1 MSWLQETLTAR
12 VFSPSRLAAAVVA
25 ITCVVS
31 GVAIAQSPTASQAE
45 AFRSLSPAQQR
56 ALLEQMG
63 DTTQQGMRKDG
74 AIEPGT
80 PIVVRPS
87 AESEPER
94 VFDAGTR
101 LIGGDTLIIEIEP
114 LEFEGQNRVLTE
126 SLPTW
131 QSGGAERSA
140 QVDAQGQR
148 AVPETSATSAPGSV
162 TRRVMIERGEAEQRR
177 LERLAET
184 VRADNPYKL
193 SRSGSIDLPGLGSVQ
208 LAGLTT
214 LQATQRLAIE
224 PYLRDFAIRVTL
236 MPLEPAGR
244 DALEPFGYELFSGQP
259 TSFVP
264 AVDVPVPSEYVIG
277 PGDRLE
283 VQLFGNVSNQYSLV
297 VNRDGRVMFP
307 DLGPISVAGM
317 SFPDARRAIED
328 RVTQQMIGT
337 TAIVSMGEL
346 RSIRVFVL
354 GEANH
359 PGSYTVSGL
368 STITNALFYSGG
380 VSRIGSLR
388 DIQLK
393 RNGRI
398 VARLDLYQLLLKGD
412 TSNDKRLQPGDVIFI
427 PPVGKTAAVTGEIRR
442 PAIYELKG
450 EGNPKELLYLGGG
463 LTPEADPKFAQL
475 ERIDQRRER
484 VVLDIDLTDPTSRA
498 MPLRS
503 GDLLR
508 IQSVKPTY
516 SNSVNV
522 LGHVLRPSSFQYR
535 SGLRLADVITSVH
548 ELKPNADLNYV
559 LIRRELPGQRR
570 IQAVSADLTRAW
582 QSRYT
587 DENPLLSPRDQIFVF
602 DRETG
607 RQSILGPLLQDLELQ
622 AGNSQPSQIVKVSG
636 RVRAPG
642 EYPLEPGMRVSDLL
656 RAGGGLA
663 QDAYSGEAELARY
676 QVLNGESRKTDV
688 VRIDMNRVLAGDP
701 TADVLLEPFDFLV
714 VKEISQWSVQELVR
728 LEGEVKFPGEYPIEP
743 GETLSSVIARAG
755 GLTQLAFTGGSVFTR
770 ETLKEREREQL
781 QLLADRL
788 NQDLGSLALQAAQA
802 MDGGA
807 QQAAE
812 TLSIGQSL
820 LADIRNTE
828 PVGRLVIDLDQIVD
842 SEPGSVRDVI
852 LKDGDVLRVP
862 KTAQEV
868 TVIGEIQS
876 ATSHL
881 YDPDLARDDYIRL
894 SGGTTQKADKSRI
907 YIVRANGRVEAGSGS
922 RWFRGS
928 STIMPGDTIVVP
940 LDAERMRPLP
950 MWTSITTILYNMAI
964 AVAAVNS
971 F

>member
-1 MSWLQETLTAR
+1 MSWNRRHTRIGARDRSLDCASALLALLATMLLGTAH
-12 VFSPSRLAAAVVA
+12 
-25 ITCVVS
+25 
-31 GVAIAQSPTASQAE
+31 AQTPTASQAE
-45 AFRSLSPAQQR
+45 AFRNLSPQQQR
-56 ALLEQMG
+56 ALMEQMG
-63 DTTQQGMRKDG
+63 VKTQGVRRDG
-74 AIEPGT
+74 ALESSGSSD
-80 PIVVRPS
+80 VRPLPM
-87 AESEPER
+87 EPEPER
-94 VFDAGTR
+94 IFDAETR
-101 LIGGDTLIIEIEP
+101 LIGGDTLIIEIDP
-114 LEFEGQNRVLTE
+114 VEFEDQNRILTE
-126 SLPTW
+126 TPLP
-131 QSGGAERSA
+131 SGSGQLE
-140 QVDAQGQR
+140 QGG
-148 AVPETSATSAPGSV
+148 PGSREPPRAAGATGTSDAV
-162 TRRVMIERGEAEQRR
+162 AKRVMVDRGASEQARVERYS
-177 LERLAET
+177 ET
-184 VRADNPYKL
+184 VLAANPYRL
-193 SRSGSIDLPGLGSVQ
+193 SPSGSIDLPGLGTVQ

-224 PYLRDFAIRVTL
+224 PYLRDFTIRVTL

-244 DALEPFGYELFSGQP
+244 DALKPFGYDLFSGQL
-259 TSFVP
+259 TSFMP
-264 AVDVPVPSEYVIG
+264 AVDVPVPSEYVVG

-283 VQLFGNVSNQYSLV
+283 VQLVGNASNQYSLV

-307 DLGPISVAGM
+307 DLGPIAVAGL
-317 SFPDARRAIED
+317 SFPDARRTIEE

-346 RSIRVFVL
+346 RSIRIFVL
-354 GEANH
+354 GEANN

-368 STITNALFYSGG
+368 STMTNALYYSGG
-380 VSRIGSLR
+380 VTAIGSLR

-393 RNGRI
+393 RGGRI
-398 VARLDLYQLLLKGD
+398 VARLDLYHLLLRGD

-427 PPVGKTAAVTGEIRR
+427 PPVGKTAGVTGEVRR
-442 PAIYELKG
+442 PAIYEFKG
-450 EGNPKELLYLGGG
+450 ESSPRELISLAGG

-475 ERIDQRRER
+475 ERIDTRQER
-484 VVLDIDLTDPTSRA
+484 VVLDVDLTQSGSSEMTLNA
-498 MPLRS
+498 

-508 IQSVKPTY
+508 IQAVKPTY
-516 SNSVNV
+516 SNSVSV
-522 LGHVLRPSSFQYR
+522 QGHVLRPGSYQFR
-535 SGLRLADVITSVH
+535 SGLRLADVIRSVD

-559 LIRRELPGQRR
+559 LIRRELPGNRQV
-570 IQAVSADLTRAW
+570 QAVSADLSRAW

-607 RQSILGPLLQDLELQ
+607 RQSILEPMLLDFRLQ
-622 AGNSQPSQIVKVSG
+622 AGSSQPSQIVKVSG

-642 EYPLEPGMRVSDLL
+642 EYPLEPGMRVSDLV

-676 QVLNGESRKTDV
+676 QVLNGETRKTDV
-688 VRIDMNRVLAGDP
+688 LRIDMNRALAGDP
-701 TADVLLEPFDFLV
+701 AADMLLGPFDLLV
-714 VKEISQWSVQELVR
+714 VKEISQWSVQEIVR

-743 GETLSSVIARAG
+743 GETLSSVISRAG
-755 GLTQLAFTGGSVFTR
+755 GLTPLAFAAGSVFTR
-770 ETLKEREREQL
+770 DTLKEREREQL

-802 MDGGA
+802 MDGGT

-820 LADIRNTE
+820 LNDIRNTE
-828 PVGRLVIDLDQIVD
+828 PVGRLVIDLDQIVA
-842 SEPGSVRDVI
+842 SEAGSVRDVI
-852 LKDGDVLRVP
+852 LKDGDTLRVP

-868 TVIGEIQS
+868 TVIGEVQS

-881 YDPDLARDDYIRL
+881 FDPDLARDDYIRL

-907 YIVRANGRVEAGSGS
+907 YVVRANGRVEAGSGS

-928 STIMPGDTIVVP
+928 SEIVPGDTIVVP

-950 MWTSITTILYNMAI
+950 MWASITTILYNMAI